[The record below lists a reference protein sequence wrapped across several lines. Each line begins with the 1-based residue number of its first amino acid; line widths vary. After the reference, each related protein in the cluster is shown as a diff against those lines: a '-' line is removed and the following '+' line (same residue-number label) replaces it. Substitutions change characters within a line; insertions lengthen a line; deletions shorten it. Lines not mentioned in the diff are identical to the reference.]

1 MTCLSRHAIDYG
13 TQLLTIDSYAYRW
26 IAEKV
31 TEILKS
37 EDDVVIELIYNL
49 IEGPRYVRRLTYCT
63 LQRI

>member
-1 MTCLSRHAIDYG
+1 LYP
-13 TQLLTIDSYAYRW
+13 YRW

-49 IEGPRYVRRLTYCT
+49 IEGPRYVRFLVHYT
-63 LQRI
+63 LGNC